1 MEHARWILAL
11 TFVALAGWIDWRSRR
26 IPNWL
31 TVPALFIGLGFN
43 TAVGGW
49 VGAKSG
55 LLGALL
61 MLALLL
67 PLVLLRALGAGDW
80 KLMGALGSF
89 LGPALIFLVF
99 VGTIFVTGMMALIQV
114 IRLRRVRTTLVN
126 MGELVRGFFVYGLA
140 PHPVIRLDNPQQLSL
155 PYGVAVAAATALC
168 YGAGL
173 ALTGF

>member
-1 MEHARWILAL
+1 MEHGRWILAL

>member
-1 MEHARWILAL
+1 MEHGRWILAL
-11 TFVALAGWIDWRSRR
+11 TFVGLAGWIDWRSRK

-31 TVPALFIGLGFN
+31 TVPALLVGLGFN
-43 TAVGGW
+43 TVASGW
-49 VGAKSG
+49 PGTRSG

-80 KLMGALGSF
+80 KLMGALGAF
-89 LGPALIFLVF
+89 LGPAQVLLVF
-99 VGTIFVTGMMALIQV
+99 VGTIFVTGLMAFIQV
-114 IRLRRVRTTLVN
+114 IRLKRVRKTLAN
-126 MGELVRGFFVYGLA
+126 MGELVRSFFVYGLV